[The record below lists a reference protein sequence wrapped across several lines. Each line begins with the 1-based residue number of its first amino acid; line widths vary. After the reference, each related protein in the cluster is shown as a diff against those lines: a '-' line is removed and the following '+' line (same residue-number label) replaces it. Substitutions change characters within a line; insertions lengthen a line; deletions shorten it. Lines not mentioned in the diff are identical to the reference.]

1 MSDTAP
7 VVAHAGMPP
16 PVVTLPVALRLLS
29 KAVDWTVVAMGAIM
43 IALIFANV
51 VLHAFGKDLAWVTEL
66 GEFMMVWVTFLGGVC
81 AAQRGAHMS
90 INEFLDKLPP
100 GRRRLADMAVQGV
113 CIVVLAILLFYG
125 YRIVA
130 ASWENTLT
138 TLLWPMAWQYMPL
151 PIGAGLMLVF
161 TGWDF
166 VLTLRGVPRDRRYPG
181 DD

>member
-16 PVVTLPVALRLLS
+16 PVVPLPVALRLLS

-100 GRRRLADMAVQGV
+100 GRRRLAAPYQRWREG
-113 CIVVLAILLFYG
+113 
-125 YRIVA
+125 R
-130 ASWENTLT
+130 
-138 TLLWPMAWQYMPL
+138 
-151 PIGAGLMLVF
+151 
-161 TGWDF
+161 
-166 VLTLRGVPRDRRYPG
+166 LRSG
-181 DD
+181 DDQEMAARIRASVF